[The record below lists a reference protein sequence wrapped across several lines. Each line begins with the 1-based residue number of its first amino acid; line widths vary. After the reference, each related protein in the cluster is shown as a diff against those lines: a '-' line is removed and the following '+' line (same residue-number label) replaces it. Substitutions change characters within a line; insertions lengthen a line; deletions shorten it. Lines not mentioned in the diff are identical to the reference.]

1 MFMSAALIVKQGFN
15 VELSDFF
22 VIGVNSCCLIC
33 EIFSI
38 LWEFL
43 VISCIIFP

>member
-1 MFMSAALIVKQGFN
+1 MFMNAALIAKQ
-15 VELSDFF
+15 VDLSDFF
-22 VIGVNSCCLIC
+22 VIDMNSCCLIC